1 MATKKKRKEPPFVKV
16 PLWWA
21 ESAAKATK
29 DPAALVWIHLL
40 YTAWKRRSMT
50 VLLANGHLEKIGV
63 SRKVKYR
70 VLHDLKAAGLITVEQ
85 PSCRSPR
92 VTIVVL

>member
-1 MATKKKRKEPPFVKV
+1 MVTKRKEPPFVRV

-29 DPAALVWIHLL
+29 SPSALVWVHLL
-40 YTAWKRRSMT
+40 YVAWKRKSMT
-50 VLLANGHLEKIGV
+50 FPLANRRLEKIGV
-63 SRKVKYR
+63 SREVKRR
-70 VLHDLKAAGLITVEQ
+70 VLRDLETAGLVTVERQ
-85 PSCRSPR
+85 HGRSPK